1 MGLKVDIAKKYYNS
15 KCKPAAINLILK
27 SLSPQPFILL
37 PVAAASKWDKPTCC
51 LSAEW
56 NGREQCLHFI
66 TVNTYSWY
74 CAGSSTFWKCLILTC
89 IIYKYTHRPAE
100 VEVPERFPLA
110 CRANGC
116 QHSSHSKFTWCR
128 YRLVVL
134 LLVHKHTPGEEGE
147 NGSDR
152 AKSVSVGTAKQITIL
167 VSVWCSFLL
176 IVLHTHTHTHT
187 HTTYA
192 RTRARTHTH
201 THTPRVRRIVKGQ
214 IWILSKQNTTRSVIN
229 KNL

>member
-1 MGLKVDIAKKYYNS
+1 MYASACICGYANVVHTSSSFRPHTHTHTHILIPFEDSVPMGLKVDIAKKYYNS

-51 LSAEW
+51 SSAEW

-134 LLVHKHTPGEEGE
+134 LLHSTSTQAHT
-147 NGSDR
+147 
-152 AKSVSVGTAKQITIL
+152 
-167 VSVWCSFLL
+167 W
-176 IVLHTHTHTHT
+176 
-187 HTTYA
+187 
-192 RTRARTHTH
+192 
-201 THTPRVRRIVKGQ
+201 RRRGKMDLTG
-214 IWILSKQNTTRSVIN
+214 LSQ
-229 KNL
+229 